1 MEPFEVR
8 ILNNICEEDCMDP
21 SIQLFYVIDG
31 GVDLRVREKTWRMHG
46 EDLILVN
53 AMEPYSLKTAD
64 DGIVCVIIFDYG
76 AASSFLSGAG
86 AVFSLNSLEIFDRPY
101 REIREICR
109 ELVYLELMNKTNS
122 RCRNLSKLYELLDTL
137 FYHCM
142 DQTEIHPEGGAQK
155 LTDHEKLHRILT
167 FVNGHY
173 PESFSLKELAA
184 SMYVSTSTLSRFFK
198 KQTGYYFADYLKRVR
213 LMHAV
218 SEITGTS
225 KSITRIA
232 ADCGFTNAST
242 LSGVFHEEYGM
253 SPQEYRKEAF
263 RKKDED
269 RDDMR
274 EIREALARRMEKLR
288 PGKRPVLQS
297 SRQIVDIRTSRSSNQ
312 PWRKVLNMGS
322 LSSLTRANVQY
333 HLLNLVKELKMP
345 YVKIWSVFA
354 KDLRITDGKT
364 IGSYNYSV
372 IDTVLDVIVENQIRV
387 YFDFGS
393 RPDVIIGSMDSLILS
408 EEEGITFTSRRAWET
423 LFQDF
428 IRHLIGRYGPE
439 EIREW
444 IFDFCIDPTFR
455 GTGDY
460 YQDPDYDYQNVF
472 EFAFKTLRK
481 MVPGTKVGGPSGLP
495 NSPKHGLET
504 FLKRC
509 AKSGCVPD
517 FVSFPLLPYIPSGDG
532 DHFSQNP
539 DPAYELS
546 QLREVHDMVRCIF
559 PQKIPI
565 YVSDWNHSVSNRNV
579 LNDSCMR
586 GAYFCN
592 KAHAIME
599 YAELCCI
606 WFASDWIS
614 NYYDTRNILSGC
626 GGLLSRDSIRK
637 PAYYALQF
645 LGRLDEQVLFADEQM
660 IVTMKNHRSFTI
672 LCSNHVH
679 LNVTYYLRPEE
690 EITPESLD
698 SVVVSETAKTIEL
711 ELYGLDDG
719 TEYIVKT
726 RSVSKNYGSIQDELK
741 RFGYES
747 LLEREDVKYLREI
760 CVPHMSMS
768 RAVVCGGRL
777 HHRIILDEQEFQL
790 IHIYQNAMDY

>member
-8 ILNNICEEDCMDP
+8 ILKNICEENCMEP
-21 SIQLFYVIDG
+21 SIRLFYVIDG
-31 GVDLRVREKTWRMHG
+31 EMDLHIREKTWRMHA

-53 AMEPYSLKTAD
+53 AMEPHSMRTAD
-64 DGIVCVIIFDYG
+64 DGIVCVISIDYG
-76 AASSFLSGAG
+76 TASSFLSGGG
-86 AVFSLNSLEIFDRPY
+86 AVFSLNSLEIFERPY
-101 REIREICR
+101 RELREICR
-109 ELVYLELMNKTNS
+109 ELVYLEVLDKTGP
-122 RCRNLSKLYELLDTL
+122 RCRNLSKLYELLDIL
-137 FYHCM
+137 LYHCM
-142 DQTEIHPEGGAQK
+142 DQTEKHTGGGTQK

-167 FVNGHY
+167 YVNGHY
-173 PESFSLKELAA
+173 SESFSLKELAS

-218 SEITGTS
+218 FEMTGTS

-232 ADCGFTNAST
+232 ADCGFANAST

-253 SPQEYRKEAF
+253 SPQEYRKESV
-263 RKKDED
+263 RQKDEKKDD
-269 RDDMR
+269 LQ
-274 EIREALARRMEKLR
+274 EIRKELARRMEKLR
-288 PGKRPVLQS
+288 PGKAFVMQS
-297 SRQIVDIRTSRSSNQ
+297 SRRIVDVRSSRVCNL

-333 HLLNLVKELKMP
+333 HLLNLVKELKIP

-364 IGSYNYSV
+364 TGAYNYSV
-372 IDTVLDVIVENQIRV
+372 VDTVLDVLVENQIRV

-393 RPDVIIGSMDSLILS
+393 RPDVIIGSKDSPILS
-408 EEEGITFTSRRAWET
+408 EEGGIIFSGRKVWES

-428 IRHLIGRYGPE
+428 VRHLVSRYGVE

-444 IFDFCIDPTFR
+444 IFDFCMDPTF
-455 GTGDY
+455 GGNGDY
-460 YQDPDYDYQNVF
+460 YKDSGYDFQNVY
-472 EFAFKTLRK
+472 EFGWKTLHSL
-481 MVPGTKVGGPSGLP
+481 VPGARVGGPMGLP
-495 NSPKHGLET
+495 NSPKHEFEI

-509 AKSGCVPD
+509 AQSGCIPD
-517 FVSFPLLPYIPSGDG
+517 FVSFPLLPYVPARDGSGFG
-532 DHFSQNP
+532 QNP
-539 DPAYELS
+539 DPAYELT
-546 QLREVHDMVRCIF
+546 QLREIHDLISRIF
-559 PQKIPI
+559 SQKIPI
-565 YVSDWNHSVSNRNV
+565 YVSDWNLSVSNRNV

-592 KAHAIME
+592 KAYAIME
-599 YAELCCI
+599 YAEVCCI

-626 GGLLSRDSIRK
+626 GGLLTRDSIRK
-637 PAYYALQF
+637 PAYYAAQF
-645 LGRLDEQVLFADEQM
+645 LGRLDEHVLAADEQM
-660 IVTMKNHRSFTI
+660 IVTMKDRRSFTI

-679 LNVTYYLRPEE
+679 LNVTYYLRPED
-690 EITPESLD
+690 EITPDGLD
-698 SVVVSETAKTIEL
+698 TVVVSDEGRTIDL

-719 TEYIVKT
+719 MEYVVKT
-726 RSVSKNYGSIQDELK
+726 RSVSKNYGSIQDEWK

-747 LLEREDVKYLREI
+747 QLEREDVKYLREI

-768 RAVVCGGRL
+768 RAIVRGGKL
-777 HHRIILDEQEFQL
+777 HHRILLDEQEFQL
-790 IHIYQNAMDY
+790 IHIYQNSPDY